1 MIPELPHPKLPHGSL
16 HDDVTA
22 WAVHASPRT
31 LIDLLAGAVTV
42 ATVALFAFPRW
53 PLGAMSGLAAAG
65 AGVSIALWGLAY
77 HAAARKPRR
86 WLALA
91 ADALV
96 VSGIAFAVLSVA
108 TLTVAALGR
117 PWKL

>member
-31 LIDLLAGAVTV
+31 LIHLLAGAVTV
-42 ATVALFAFPRW
+42 ATAAVFAFPSW
-53 PLGAMSGLAAAG
+53 PLGAVSGLAA
-65 AGVSIALWGLAY
+65 
-77 HAAARKPRR
+77 
-86 WLALA
+86 
-91 ADALV
+91 
-96 VSGIAFAVLSVA
+96 
-108 TLTVAALGR
+108 AALGR